1 MRFDE
6 PTVVTVTTC
15 GVSVRGALQLGF
27 PSGRGETDGEVLIS
41 VHPEAGDGGEQV
53 DPVDLS
59 IPVVALRH
67 ALRRYDSGRRA
78 AEELDA
84 AETELVPSGSSRTR

>member
-15 GVSVRGALQLGF
+15 GVSVRGTLQLGF
-27 PSGRGETDGEVLIS
+27 PCGRGDADGEVLIS

-59 IPVVALRH
+59 IPVSALRQ
-67 ALRRYDSGRRA
+67 ALRRYDGGRRA
-78 AEELDA
+78 AEELEE
-84 AETELVPSGSSRTR
+84 AETELVASGSLRTR